1 MVVKEKRALH
11 WAWVILGICFGIL
24 FINYSVRLGYG
35 VVMPEMIR
43 TLGFGRA
50 ASGTIYNSYLLVY
63 ITITPFT
70 GYLTDRLG
78 ARRVITVCLLVLGL
92 GTLLMGTAQNLWKAS
107 LFFAL
112 TGLGASGIWTPVLTI
127 VQRWFAHHRR
137 GFAMGLVST
146 GYGVGFA
153 TMGAVFPWIV
163 ANFDWRYAW
172 FFLGGMAFVM
182 VFVSGI
188 FLRSEPA
195 GAGLKPWGHR
205 GSSGPEDNTSRTTKK
220 RLPLTTI
227 LRNRRFWIIGCSYFA
242 ITYSCYGITTFMV
255 DYAKYQLGMPLEKAA
270 FLATIH
276 GIGQIIGV
284 LTILP
289 LSDYLGRK
297 KTTIISNA
305 FITASLIGIL
315 ACGNMW
321 GLLYAF
327 IGCLGIFYGV
337 TFPIYGLCAGDYF
350 PQEAIGTVIG
360 AWTPFYGSGAIIA
373 HWVTGILRDKTGVYD
388 QAFMIFIITAAAG
401 VLLMGMVKRSQN
413 SSLRT

>member
-1 MVVKEKRALH
+1 MVEENRTFH
-11 WAWVILGICFGIL
+11 WAWIILGICFGIL

-43 TLGFGRA
+43 TLGFSRA
-50 ASGTIYNSYLLVY
+50 ASGTIYNSYLFVY

-78 ARRVITVCLLVLGL
+78 ARRVITVCLLILGL
-92 GTLLMGTAQNLWKAS
+92 GTFLMGTAENLWKAS

-137 GFAMGLVST
+137 GFAMGLVAT
-146 GYGVGFA
+146 GYGIGFA
-153 TMGAVFPWIV
+153 TMGVVFPWIV
-163 ANFDWRYAW
+163 ARLDWRYAW
-172 FFLGGMAFVM
+172 FFLGVMAFVM
-182 VFVSGI
+182 VLVSGI
-188 FLRSEPA
+188 LLRSDPA
-195 GAGLKPWGHR
+195 GSGLKPWGHR
-205 GSSGPEDNTSRTTKK
+205 DSSGSKDHIAETEKK
-220 RLPLTTI
+220 RVPLKAI
-227 LRNRRFWIIGCSYFA
+227 LRNHMFWIIGCSYFA

-255 DYAKYQLGMPLEKAA
+255 DYAKYRLGMPLEKAA

-289 LSDYLGRK
+289 LSDYLGRR

-305 FITASLIGIL
+305 FIAVSLIGIF
-315 ACGNMW
+315 ACGDMW

-373 HWVTGILRDKTGVYD
+373 HWITGILRDKTGVYD
-388 QAFMIFIITAAAG
+388 QAFMLFIITAAAG
-401 VLLMGMVKRSQN
+401 VLLMCMVRKS
-413 SSLRT
+413 

>member
-1 MVVKEKRALH
+1 
-11 WAWVILGICFGIL
+11 
-24 FINYSVRLGYG
+24 
-35 VVMPEMIR
+35 
-43 TLGFGRA
+43 
-50 ASGTIYNSYLLVY
+50 
-63 ITITPFT
+63 
-70 GYLTDRLG
+70 
-78 ARRVITVCLLVLGL
+78 VITVCLLILGL
-92 GTLLMGTAQNLWKAS
+92 GTFLMGTAQNLWKAS

-137 GFAMGLVST
+137 GFAMGLVAT
-146 GYGVGFA
+146 GYGIGFA

-163 ANFDWRYAW
+163 ANFNWRYAW
-172 FFLGGMAFVM
+172 FFLGAMAFVM
-182 VFVSGI
+182 VFLSGI
-188 FLRSEPA
+188 FLRSDPA
-195 GAGLKPWGHR
+195 GSGLKPWGDR
-205 GSSGPEDNTSRTTKK
+205 ESSGTKEIIAGK
-220 RLPLTTI
+220 EKKQIPLTSI

-289 LSDYLGRK
+289 LSDYLGRR

-305 FITASLIGIL
+305 LITVCLIGIL

-373 HWVTGILRDKTGVYD
+373 HWVTGILRDQTGVYD
-388 QAFMIFIITAAAG
+388 HAFIIFIVTGAIG
-401 VLLMGMVKRSQN
+401 VVLMSMVRKS
-413 SSLRT
+413 

>member
-1 MVVKEKRALH
+1 MVEGKRAFH

-50 ASGTIYNSYLLVY
+50 ASGTIYNSYLFVY
-63 ITITPFT
+63 IAVTPFT

-78 ARRVITVCLLVLGL
+78 ARRVITVCLLILGL

-107 LFFAL
+107 LFFAI

-137 GFAMGLVST
+137 GFAMGLVAT
-146 GYGVGFA
+146 GYGLGFA
-153 TMGAVFPWIV
+153 TMGAAFPWIV
-163 ANFDWRYAW
+163 ANFNWRYAW

-182 VFVSGI
+182 VFLSGI
-188 FLRSEPA
+188 LLRSEPA
-195 GAGLKPWGHR
+195 GSGLKPWGHQE
-205 GSSGPEDNTSRTTKK
+205 SSSLKGILPAIEKK
-220 RLPLTTI
+220 RIPLKT
-227 LRNRRFWIIGCSYFA
+227 LFRNSQFWIIGGSYFA

-270 FLATIH
+270 FLATVH

-289 LSDYLGRK
+289 LSDFLGRK
-297 KTTIISNA
+297 KTIIISNA
-305 FITASLIGIL
+305 FIGASLIGIL
-315 ACGNMW
+315 AFGHVW
-321 GLLYAF
+321 GWLYVF

-350 PQEAIGTVIG
+350 PQEGIGTVIG
-360 AWTPFYGSGAIIA
+360 AWTPFYGSGAIMA
-373 HWVTGILRDKTGVYD
+373 HWVTGILRDKTGIYD
-388 QAFMIFIITAAAG
+388 QGFMIFIFTAAAG
-401 VLLMGMVKRSQN
+401 VLLMCLVRKQRVGLAS
-413 SSLRT
+413 

>member
-1 MVVKEKRALH
+1 MVEKKRMFH

-50 ASGTIYNSYLLVY
+50 ASGTIYNSYLFVY
-63 ITITPFT
+63 LAITPFT

-78 ARRVITVCLLVLGL
+78 ARRVITVCLLILGL
-92 GTLLMGTAQNLWKAS
+92 GTFLMGTAQNLWKAS

-137 GFAMGLVST
+137 GFAMGLVAT
-146 GYGVGFA
+146 GYGIGFA
-153 TMGAVFPWIV
+153 AMGAVFPWIV
-163 ANFDWRYAW
+163 ANFNWRYAW
-172 FFLGGMAFVM
+172 FFLGAMAFAM
-182 VFVSGI
+182 VFFSGI
-188 FLRSEPA
+188 FLRSDPA
-195 GAGLKPWGHR
+195 GSGLKPWGDR
-205 GSSGPEDNTSRTTKK
+205 GSSDTKVVAPGNAK
-220 RLPLTTI
+220 KQIPLTSI
-227 LRNRRFWIIGCSYFA
+227 LRDHRFWIIGCSYFA
-242 ITYSCYGITTFMV
+242 VTYSCYGITTFMV

-289 LSDYLGRK
+289 LSDYLGRR

-305 FITASLIGIL
+305 LITLSLIGIL

-350 PQEAIGTVIG
+350 PQESIGTVIG

-373 HWVTGILRDKTGVYD
+373 HWVTGILRDQTGVYNH
-388 QAFMIFIITAAAG
+388 AFMIFIITGTAS
-401 VLLMGMVKRSQN
+401 VLLMSMVRKS
-413 SSLRT
+413 

>member
-1 MVVKEKRALH
+1 MVEENRTFH

-43 TLGFGRA
+43 TLGFSRA
-50 ASGTIYNSYLLVY
+50 ASGTIYNSYLFVY

-70 GYLTDRLG
+70 GYLTDRIG
-78 ARRVITVCLLVLGL
+78 ARRVITVCLLILGF
-92 GTLLMGTAQNLWKAS
+92 GTFLMGTAQNLWKAS
-107 LFFAL
+107 LFFAI

-127 VQRWFAHHRR
+127 MQRWFVHHRR
-137 GFAMGLVST
+137 GFAMGLVAT

-153 TMGAVFPWIV
+153 AMGAVFPWIV

-172 FFLGGMAFVM
+172 FFLGGIAFVM

-195 GAGLKPWGHR
+195 GSGLKPWGHR
-205 GSSGPEDNTSRTTKK
+205 ESPGSTDNTPGTGKK
-220 RLPLTTI
+220 RIPLTAI
-227 LRNRRFWIIGCSYFA
+227 LRNHQFWIIGCSYFA

-255 DYAKYQLGMPLEKAA
+255 DYAKYQLGMPLEKAT

-305 FITASLIGIL
+305 FITFSLIGIL

-388 QAFMIFIITAAAG
+388 QAFMIFIIMAAAG
-401 VLLMGMVKRSQN
+401 VLLMCMVRRS
-413 SSLRT
+413 

>member
-1 MVVKEKRALH
+1 MGKENRTFH

-43 TLGFGRA
+43 TLGFSRA
-50 ASGTIYNSYLLVY
+50 ASGTIYNSYLFVY
-63 ITITPFT
+63 ITVTPFA

-78 ARRVITVCLLVLGL
+78 ARRVITVCLLILGL
-92 GTLLMGTAQNLWKAS
+92 GTFLMGTAENLWKAS

-127 VQRWFAHHRR
+127 MQRWFAHHRR
-137 GFAMGLVST
+137 GLAMGLVAT

-153 TMGAVFPWIV
+153 TMGVVFPWIV
-163 ANFDWRYAW
+163 ARFDWRYAW

-182 VFVSGI
+182 VLVSGI
-188 FLRSEPA
+188 FLRSDPA
-195 GAGLKPWGHR
+195 ESGLKPWGHR
-205 GSSGPEDNTSRTTKK
+205 DSPGSENNIPGTEKK
-220 RLPLTTI
+220 RVPWTAI
-227 LRNRRFWIIGCSYFA
+227 LRNQQFWIIGGSYFA

-289 LSDYLGRK
+289 LSDYLGRR

-305 FITASLIGIL
+305 FIAVSLIGIL
-315 ACGNMW
+315 ACGDMW

-373 HWVTGILRDKTGVYD
+373 HCVTGILRDKTGVYD
-388 QAFMIFIITAAAG
+388 HAIMIFIITAAIG
-401 VLLMGMVKRSQN
+401 VLLMCLVRKS
-413 SSLRT
+413 

>member
-1 MVVKEKRALH
+1 MVEENRTFH

-43 TLGFGRA
+43 TLGFSRA

-63 ITITPFT
+63 ISVTPFT

-78 ARRVITVCLLVLGL
+78 ARRVISVCLLILGF
-92 GTLLMGTAQNLWKAS
+92 GTFLMGTAENLWKAS
-107 LFFAL
+107 LFFAI

-137 GFAMGLVST
+137 GFAMGLVAT
-146 GYGVGFA
+146 GYGIGFA
-153 TMGAVFPWIV
+153 TMGVVFPWIV
-163 ANFDWRYAW
+163 ARFDWRYAW

-182 VFVSGI
+182 VLVSGI
-188 FLRSEPA
+188 LLRSDPA
-195 GAGLKPWGHR
+195 GSGLKPWGQR
-205 GSSGPEDNTSRTTKK
+205 DSSGSMDHIPGTEKK
-220 RLPLTTI
+220 RVPLTAI
-227 LRNRRFWIIGCSYFA
+227 LRNRQFWIIGGSYFA

-255 DYAKYQLGMPLEKAA
+255 DYAKYQLGMPLEKAT

-305 FITASLIGIL
+305 FITVALIGIL
-315 ACGNMW
+315 LHGNMW
-321 GLLYAF
+321 ELLYAF

-388 QAFMIFIITAAAG
+388 QAFLIFIITAAAG
-401 VLLMGMVKRSQN
+401 VLFMCMVRKS
-413 SSLRT
+413 

>member
-1 MVVKEKRALH
+1 MVVEEKRAFH

-43 TLGFGRA
+43 TLGFSRA
-50 ASGTIYNSYLLVY
+50 ASGTIYNSYLFVY
-63 ITITPFT
+63 ISVTPFT

-78 ARRVITVCLLVLGL
+78 ARRVITVCLLILGL
-92 GTLLMGTAQNLWKAS
+92 GTFLMGTAENLWQAS

-137 GFAMGLVST
+137 GFAMGLVAT
-146 GYGVGFA
+146 GYGIGFA
-153 TMGAVFPWIV
+153 TMGVVFPWIV
-163 ANFDWRYAW
+163 ARFEWRYAW

-182 VFVSGI
+182 VLVSGI
-188 FLRSEPA
+188 LLRSDPA
-195 GAGLKPWGHR
+195 GSGLKPWGHR
-205 GSSGPEDNTSRTTKK
+205 DSSGSKDNLPGTEKK
-220 RLPLTTI
+220 RVPLTAI
-227 LRNRRFWIIGCSYFA
+227 LQNHQFWIIGGSYFA

-289 LSDYLGRK
+289 LSDYLGRR

-305 FITASLIGIL
+305 FIVVALIGIL
-315 ACGNMW
+315 ACGDMW
-321 GLLYAF
+321 GLLYTF

-373 HWVTGILRDKTGVYD
+373 HWVTGILRDKNGVYD

-401 VLLMGMVKRSQN
+401 VLLMCMVRRS
-413 SSLRT
+413 

>member
-1 MVVKEKRALH
+1 MAVEEKRAFH

-50 ASGTIYNSYLLVY
+50 ASGTIYNAYLLVY

-78 ARRVITVCLLVLGL
+78 ARRVITVCLLILGL
-92 GTLLMGTAQNLWKAS
+92 GTFLMGTAQNLWKAS

-163 ANFDWRYAW
+163 ANFNWRYAW

-195 GAGLKPWGHR
+195 GSGLMPWGQRHA
-205 GSSGPEDNTSRTTKK
+205 SKPNVNTPGTAKK
-220 RLPLTTI
+220 RVPLSVI
-227 LRNRRFWIIGCSYFA
+227 IQNHRFWIIGCSYFA

-270 FLATIH
+270 FLATVH
-276 GIGQIIGV
+276 GIGQIFGV

-315 ACGNMW
+315 ACGNAW
-321 GLLYAF
+321 GFLYAL
-327 IGCLGIFYGV
+327 IACLGIFYGV

-360 AWTPFYGSGAIIA
+360 AWTPFYGGGAIMA
-373 HWVTGILRDKTGVYD
+373 HWVTGILRDMTGVYD
-388 QAFMIFIITAAAG
+388 QAFVIFIVTAAAG
-401 VLLMGMVKRSQN
+401 VLLMCLVKKAQD
-413 SSLRT
+413 SSLGT

>member
-1 MVVKEKRALH
+1 MVEENRTFH

-43 TLGFGRA
+43 TLGFSRA
-50 ASGTIYNSYLLVY
+50 ASGTIYNSYLFVY

-78 ARRVITVCLLVLGL
+78 ARRVITVCLLILGL
-92 GTLLMGTAQNLWKAS
+92 GTFLMGTAEDLWKAS

-137 GFAMGLVST
+137 GFAMGLVAT
-146 GYGVGFA
+146 GYGIGFA
-153 TMGAVFPWIV
+153 TMGVVFPWIV

-182 VFVSGI
+182 VLVSGI
-188 FLRSEPA
+188 FLRSDPA
-195 GAGLKPWGHR
+195 GSGLKPWGHR
-205 GSSGPEDNTSRTTKK
+205 DSSGSNDNIPGTEKK
-220 RLPLTTI
+220 HVPLTAI
-227 LRNRRFWIIGCSYFA
+227 LRNHQFWIIGGSYFA

-289 LSDYLGRK
+289 LSDYLGRR

-305 FITASLIGIL
+305 FIAVSLIGIL
-315 ACGNMW
+315 ACGDMW
-321 GLLYAF
+321 GLLYGF
-327 IGCLGIFYGV
+327 IGCLGIFSGV

-388 QAFMIFIITAAAG
+388 QAFMIFIITGAIG
-401 VLLMGMVKRSQN
+401 VLLMCLVRKS
-413 SSLRT
+413 